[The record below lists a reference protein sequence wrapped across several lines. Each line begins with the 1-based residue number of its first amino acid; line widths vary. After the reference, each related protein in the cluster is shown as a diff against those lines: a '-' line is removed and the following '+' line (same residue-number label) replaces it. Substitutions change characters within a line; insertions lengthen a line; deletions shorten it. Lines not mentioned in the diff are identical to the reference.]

1 MSKSVQ
7 GRMGAECGD
16 EEVHTPVEKLQDLG
30 LNQSDITKL
39 TSAGFHTV

>member
-16 EEVHTPVEKLQDLG
+16 EEVHMPVEKLQDIG
-30 LNQSDITKL
+30 LNQADITKL
-39 TSAGFHTV
+39 TNAGFCTV